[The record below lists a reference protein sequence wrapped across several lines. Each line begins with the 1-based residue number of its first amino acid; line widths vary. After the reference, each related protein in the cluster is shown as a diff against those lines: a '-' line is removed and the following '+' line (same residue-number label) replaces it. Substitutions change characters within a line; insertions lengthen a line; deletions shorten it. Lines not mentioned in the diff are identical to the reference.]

1 MPVEVRTETDE
12 EPTVNDQVP
21 SFTNLL
27 RIYPTDTHKT
37 STFYS
42 TDSNLKMLKL
52 TMALV
57 IE

>member
-1 MPVEVRTETDE
+1 MPVEVRTETDG
-12 EPTVNDQVP
+12 EPTNDQVP
-21 SFTNLL
+21 SFTNFL
-27 RIYPTDTHKT
+27 RVYPTDTHKT

-42 TDSNLKMLKL
+42 TDSNLKVLKL

>member
-12 EPTVNDQVP
+12 EPTNDQVP
-21 SFTNLL
+21 SFTNFL
-27 RIYPTDTHKT
+27 RVYPTDTHKT

>member
-1 MPVEVRTETDE
+1 MPVEVRTETDGD
-12 EPTVNDQVP
+12 PTNDHIP
-21 SFTNLL
+21 SFTNFL
-27 RIYPTDTHKT
+27 RVYPTETRKT

>member
-1 MPVEVRTETDE
+1 MEVRTETDE

-42 TDSNLKMLKL
+42 TDSNLKVLKL